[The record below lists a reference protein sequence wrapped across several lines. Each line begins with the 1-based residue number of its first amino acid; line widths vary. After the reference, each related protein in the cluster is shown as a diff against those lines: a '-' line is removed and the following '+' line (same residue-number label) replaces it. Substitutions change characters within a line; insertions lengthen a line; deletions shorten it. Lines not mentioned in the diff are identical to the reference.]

1 MPSDG
6 STSTSDVRSR
16 LLREATRLFAA
27 KGFEGTSLKDISE
40 AVGIRKPSLLYHF
53 PSKDLLRQSVLEQ
66 MLARWN
72 EVLPNLLRAAT
83 SGVGQFDAV
92 VEETVGFFVE
102 DPDRARLLV
111 REALDRP
118 AHISRLIGEYVRP
131 WAIIVCNYIRKGQ
144 QQGRVHADVDPE
156 SYVAQIINLMISS
169 IATFQC
175 VGDVTGP
182 GLSPQQRLSR
192 HIRELC
198 RVAKSSLFLPTA
210 N

>member
-1 MPSDG
+1 
-6 STSTSDVRSR
+6 RSR

-27 KGFEGTSLKDISE
+27 KGFDGTSLKDIAE

-53 PSKDLLRQSVLEQ
+53 RSKDELRRSVLDQ
-66 MLARWN
+66 MLAHWN
-72 EVLPNLLRAAT
+72 EVLPSLLRAAT

-118 AHISRLIGEYVRP
+118 VQTSRLIADYVRP
-131 WAIIVCNYIRKGQ
+131 WAVIVCNYIRKGQ
-144 QQGRVHADVDPE
+144 QQGRVYSDVDPE
-156 SYVAQIINLMISS
+156 SYVAQVINLMISS

-175 VGDVTGP
+175 LGDVAPP
-182 GLSPQQRLSR
+182 GLTQKQRATR

-210 N
+210 DAT

>member
-1 MPSDG
+1 M
-6 STSTSDVRSR
+6 
-16 LLREATRLFAA
+16 FAA
-27 KGFEGTSLKDISE
+27 KGFDGTSLKDIAE

-53 PSKDLLRQSVLEQ
+53 PSKDSLRRSVLEH
-66 MLARWN
+66 MLVRWN

-92 VEETVGFFVE
+92 VEETVGFFAE

-118 AHISRLIGEYVRP
+118 THTSRLIAEYVRP
-131 WAIIVCNYIRKGQ
+131 WAAIVCNYIRKGQ
-144 QQGRVHADVDPE
+144 EQGRVYPDVDPE
-156 SYVAQIINLMISS
+156 SYVAQVINLVISS

-175 VGDVTGP
+175 LGDVAPP
-182 GLSPQQRLSR
+182 GLTPKQRAAR

-198 RVAKSSLFLPTA
+198 RVAKSSLFLPTPTPA
-210 N
+210 RSL